1 MAVDFS
7 ATPGQRGLQAS
18 HELVRGD
25 EVAEL
30 LRLAVM
36 DPISQTAAAPE
47 VLDRAD
53 ELPVETEELADSGR
67 AEPDEAVVTE
77 PETEPER
84 ALGVQSE
91 HVARARRTLEVSRQM
106 SAAASPRSRDRQR

>member
-18 HELVRGD
+18 HGLVRGD

-47 VLDRAD
+47 VLDSAD
-53 ELPVETEELADSGR
+53 ELPVEPEELADPGR
-67 AEPDEAVVTE
+67 AEPEETAVTE
-77 PETEPER
+77 PETEPGP
-84 ALGVQSE
+84 APGVQSE
-91 HVARARRTLEVSRQM
+91 HVARARRTLEASRQG
-106 SAAASPRSRDRQR
+106 SGAANSRSRDRQR